1 MRKIFG
7 LAALGILSLG
17 ISAQVPAPSAA
28 PLPHGFVLRAV
39 EGGRFADNLRLE
51 DIQLSEDGRV
61 QNIDALVLVKNNQ
74 VERKE
79 GLVPVI
85 PETARRITLVFYLTH
100 FTPQVEEALKRVLVQ
115 DVKAEDKL
123 QVRTLKGF
131 YTLGGNALEVKSR
144 DALAKELAAVVRRDT
159 EACTSVYD
167 EMLTSLKQMDDAF
180 RGVRSGG
187 LLEMRGWSSS
197 QFMIISDAVDRF
209 IPRYRQRLEELEHLR
224 AFEPILGGVA
234 AEENQPQIGQNSTV
248 LFYEHTFRPELSMDL
263 IEAIY
268 RVFQVNPKHRT
279 ELEAV
284 TKVIQTRAVPDP
296 PALQK
301 TFTNVNEQLNVIEIP
316 VDTPAT
322 VGAAKMNPVG
332 EEFYAAFAQL
342 ARATGGTVVS
352 GLNPAE
358 AYSKVGD
365 GLGTYYLL
373 YYQPANA
380 AKDGNFRTVNVLVRN
395 RPAILSYCRGYYAAR

>member
-1 MRKIFG
+1 MRKTIG

-17 ISAQVPAPSAA
+17 ISAQVPAPSTA
-28 PLPHGFVLRAV
+28 PLPSGFVLRAV
-39 EGGRFADNLRLE
+39 EGGRFVDDLRLE
-51 DIQLSEDGRV
+51 DVQLSEDGRA
-61 QNIDALVLVKNNQ
+61 QNVDALVLVKNSQ

-115 DVKAEDKL
+115 DVRAEDRL

-131 YTLGGNALEVKSR
+131 YTMGGNALEVKSR
-144 DALAKELAAVVRRDT
+144 EALAKELAAVVRRDT
-159 EACTSVYD
+159 EACTSIYD
-167 EMLTSLKQMDDAF
+167 DMLTSLKLMDDAF

-187 LLEMRGWSSS
+187 LVEMRGWNSS

-224 AFEPILGGVA
+224 SFEPILAGVA
-234 AEENQPQIGQNSTV
+234 DEENRPQVGQNSTV
-248 LFYEHTFRPELSMDL
+248 LFYEHAVRPELSMDL
-263 IEAIY
+263 IEAMY

-284 TKVIQTRAVPDP
+284 TKIIQTKALPDP

-301 TFTNVNEQLNVIEIP
+301 TFTHANEQLNVIEIP
-316 VDTPAT
+316 ADNPPT
-322 VGAAKMNPVG
+322 VGAAKMNPMG
-332 EEFYAAFAQL
+332 EEFCTAFSQL

-358 AYSKVGD
+358 AYSKIGD

-373 YYQPANA
+373 YYQPTNT
-380 AKDGNFRTVNVLVRN
+380 AKDGAFRTVHVLLRN
-395 RPAILSYCRGYYAAR
+395 RAAELSYCRGYFAGR